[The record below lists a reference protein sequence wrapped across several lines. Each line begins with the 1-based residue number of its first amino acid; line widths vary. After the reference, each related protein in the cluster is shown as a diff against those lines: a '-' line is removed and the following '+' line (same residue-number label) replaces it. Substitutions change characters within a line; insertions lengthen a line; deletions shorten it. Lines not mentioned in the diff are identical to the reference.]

1 MENNI
6 FDLDVQINKS
16 KGSVEPQVTS
26 LAWQCTGMCG
36 GTANTCAET
45 AGVKC
50 FSNIGAL
57 C

>member
-26 LAWQCTGMCG
+26 LAW
-36 GTANTCAET
+36 
-45 AGVKC
+45 
-50 FSNIGAL
+50 
-57 C
+57 

>member
-26 LAWQCTGMCG
+26 LAWQCTAMCR
-36 GTANTCAET
+36 TAINFCSET

-50 FSNIGAL
+50 FSNIEAL
-57 C
+57 